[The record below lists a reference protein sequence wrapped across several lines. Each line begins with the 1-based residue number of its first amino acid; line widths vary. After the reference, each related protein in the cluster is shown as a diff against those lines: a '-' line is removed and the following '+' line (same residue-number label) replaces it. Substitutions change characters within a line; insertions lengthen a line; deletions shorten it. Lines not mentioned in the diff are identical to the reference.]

1 MQTTALLTPP
11 VRLPTVAPTAKERLL
26 TGAEAFTLGI
36 EQPFE
41 LVNGQIVLMD
51 YTGDEHGIIESELSR
66 YLGNFTAT
74 RKLGWVLVGEVG
86 LYTRYAPD
94 TVRGVDVI
102 FISRQRLSAPKGKA
116 LQVAPELV
124 VEIISP
130 NDRWSE
136 LRTKIAEYFAIGVER
151 VWIVEPEK
159 KQLLVY
165 RSPTDFTQLNQQETV
180 HGEGI
185 LEGFALPLHELFADL
200 P

>member
-1 MQTTALLTPP
+1 
-11 VRLPTVAPTAKERLL
+11 
-26 TGAEAFTLGI
+26 
-36 EQPFE
+36 
-41 LVNGQIVLMD
+41 VNGQIVLMD

-86 LYTRYAPD
+86 LYTRYEPD

-102 FISRQRLSAPKGKA
+102 FISRQRLAAPKGKA

-124 VEIISP
+124 IEIISP
-130 NDRWSE
+130 NDRWGE

-165 RSPTDFTQLNQQETV
+165 RSPTDFTQLTQQETV

-185 LEGFALPLHELFADL
+185 LAGFALPLHELFADL

>member
-11 VRLPTVAPTAKERLL
+11 AHLPTVAPLAKERLF
-26 TGAEAFTLGI
+26 TGAEAFNLGI

-74 RKLGWVLVGEVG
+74 RKLG
-86 LYTRYAPD
+86 
-94 TVRGVDVI
+94 
-102 FISRQRLSAPKGKA
+102 
-116 LQVAPELV
+116 
-124 VEIISP
+124 
-130 NDRWSE
+130 
-136 LRTKIAEYFAIGVER
+136 
-151 VWIVEPEK
+151 IVEPEK